1 MVLELGE
8 CENKPQNFSK
18 FGTFEFIVQIT
29 GKLKN
34 F

>member
-8 CENKPQNFSK
+8 CESKPQNFPK
-18 FGTFEFIVQIT
+18 FGAFEFIVQIT